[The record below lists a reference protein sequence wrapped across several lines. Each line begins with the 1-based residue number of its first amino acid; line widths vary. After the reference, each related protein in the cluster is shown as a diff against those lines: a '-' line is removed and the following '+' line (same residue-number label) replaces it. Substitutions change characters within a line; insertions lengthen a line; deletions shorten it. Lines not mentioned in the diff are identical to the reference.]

1 MTTEMSKLS
10 RFAVIPYVCFFL
22 LLSAYAVLQPE
33 YTWDLLGYIGASV
46 DNTDARAIHDA
57 AFSAIRP
64 FAEKKDIQ
72 VDNPYRVDV
81 AANPYHFAEQLPFY
95 SIKPVYVALIKGEHR
110 LGMPFPRAAVAI
122 SAVSNFL
129 LALLLWYWL
138 SSYLG
143 GFALA
148 ASCTLIMLSPNILE
162 LSRWATPDC
171 LATFVAAL
179 GLYLVLERKLY
190 FWGCSFLILDVW
202 VRTDVLVLAGI
213 VFLALLLRGKLDFA
227 QFAALSLLSL
237 ASYFTINHFAGNYGW
252 PALFYNSFLGGLTSP
267 GETLVHFS
275 RSAYVHQ
282 LVRGAYLWLISGSFG
297 LYLLLGGLAVWLNR
311 ASLYS
316 DMVAAV
322 LAARAVSYGLY
333 PNGDQ
338 RYTAVLFVVIPVAL
352 VIAVRLSTLQV
363 STSVPRRQT
372 GEPPVSEISASEL
385 RPGPA
390 ISGAIAR

>member
-1 MTTEMSKLS
+1 MSKLS
-10 RFAVIPYVCFFL
+10 RFAIVPYVCFFL
-22 LLSAYAVLQPE
+22 LLSAYALLQPE

-46 DNTDARAIHDA
+46 DSTDARTVHDV
-57 AFSAIRP
+57 AFDAIRP
-64 FAEKKDIQ
+64 FAAKKDIQ

-95 SIKPVYVALIKGEHR
+95 SIKPIYVALIKGEHR
-110 LGMPFPRAAVAI
+110 FGMPFPRAAVAI

-129 LALLLWYWL
+129 LALLLWRWL

-143 GFALA
+143 GLPLA
-148 ASCTLIMLSPNILE
+148 ASCTLIMLSPNVLE
-162 LSRWATPDC
+162 LSRWAAPDC

-190 FWGCSFLILDVW
+190 FWGCSFLILDIW

-227 QFAALSLLSL
+227 QFASLSLLSL

-252 PALFYNSFLGGLTSP
+252 PALFYNSFLGGLTAP

-275 RSAYVHQ
+275 RSAYVRQ

-311 ASLYS
+311 SSLYS
-316 DMVAAV
+316 DIVAAV
-322 LAARAVSYGLY
+322 LAARAVSYALY

-338 RYTAVLFVVIPVAL
+338 RYTAVLFVLIPVAL
-352 VIAVRLSTLQV
+352 VIAVRLSTLTA
-363 STSVPRRQT
+363 STSLPRGQT
-372 GEPPVSEISASEL
+372 GEPPVSQISPSEL